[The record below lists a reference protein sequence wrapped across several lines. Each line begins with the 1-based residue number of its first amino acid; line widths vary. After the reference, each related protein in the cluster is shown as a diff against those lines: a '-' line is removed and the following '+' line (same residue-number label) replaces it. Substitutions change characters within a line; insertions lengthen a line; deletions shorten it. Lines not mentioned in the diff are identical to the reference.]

1 MDDNDITAL
10 GITSFR
16 SNEVKFGIKKNDRKY
31 HMYIIGK
38 SGTGKSTFIEN
49 MCFSDISKNHGM
61 AIIDPHGELA
71 DKIINYIPKERI
83 NDVVYFDPSDIEYPI
98 AFNIIEEVPNEM
110 KHVVSS
116 GLMGVFKKI

>member
-1 MDDNDITAL
+1 MNDNDITAL
-10 GITSFR
+10 GITDFR
-16 SNEVKFGIKKNDRKY
+16 SSEVKFGIKKNDRKY

-49 MCFSDISKNHGM
+49 MCFSDIVKNHGM

-71 DKIINYIPKERI
+71 DKIINYIPKDRI
-83 NDVVYFDPSDIEYPI
+83 KDVVYFDPADIEFPI

-110 KHVVSS
+110 KHVVAS